1 MVLTRGAT
9 PPMADAPIHIDESS
23 EAVTISP
30 SAYCGVRRSEPA
42 GDHAL
47 VRNGKDC
54 APPSDTISTV
64 TNECAAGALSGRRTV
79 LL

>member
-47 VRNGKDC
+47 VKNGNDG
-54 APPSDTISTV
+54 APPDTISTV